1 MFCFKQVMIGTSKN
15 IWGFDPRS
23 VPGCVVW
30 LDSADT
36 STLTLSGSN
45 ITAWRDKSIYGNHVN
60 TISPNPPTY
69 NSADSSVNFSTTASN
84 YMRGTMS
91 QTYSNNATVF
101 MIASVTSNAA
111 VLGPRLWTLSTNA
124 ATDTATI
131 GQFAFVIG
139 NSANISTYLAIG
151 TNPTGQ
157 GTNFTTYLSNSYNF
171 DTRFMVTNT
180 TTYSGTSYS
189 IVTLLNGDTQTYSSN
204 SGTKAAD
211 SYYVASYNKY
221 TFSTAPVQV
230 GDCFNGKIFEYLVF
244 SRALTTAERQQIEGY
259 LAWKWRLSGYSPI
272 TPLSISGCTLWLDA
286 SDASTITRSGSSITQ
301 WNDKSGTG
309 NNMIPWTTF
318 SNATVSSNFQ
328 NNLNVINFSANGVY
342 QGLSSSGSY
351 PVDVYLVMALKD
363 TTTHADVITVH
374 SSNSPSSFNS
384 LTFGEYTA
392 SRWHNGSEGFART
405 PNCVSPSNETSTSFL
420 LMNWSLSNSNYIV
433 RRNGIQLVRTT
444 SYTFSRPA
452 DSRFQIGFRV
462 NPAAF
467 SPGSTAGTFR
477 GYIGEIVAYNS
488 QLGDVQR
495 QQIETYLGL
504 KWGLNSVISRLPVTN
519 PYFSIPPQ
527 LRVFQPRDITGCVL
541 WLDGADT
548 STLTLSGS
556 NITAWR
562 DKSIFGN
569 NVTQIST
576 TAPTYNSTDSSIN
589 FVANSSTFLR
599 GALSTSYSNASV
611 FIVATFSSNPAP
623 AFPRL
628 SIISDSANSNSQ
640 LIGQLLVV
648 YGNNPAVTVY
658 LNSGSN
664 PTGIGGIN
672 IMTYVSNATFGNKL
686 LINNT
691 TTRSG
696 TAYTISTLLNGNT
709 QVYSSNTGTIATSSG
724 NVATYNKYT
733 LGNYADAS
741 AAPGDAYN
749 GKIFEYLIFNRV
761 LTTEERQE
769 VEGYLSMKWNL
780 PQLNP
785 APTLPLTIPNCRLWL
800 DATDTTTL
808 TGSSPVTQWRDKSSN
823 AYAFNGT
830 GAVTSNFISSERPS
844 LFFNGSSYFTN
855 NSMSIT
861 NPFTVFTVGYQTSD
875 NGSYYRILNGLS
887 NTNYDYYLFVGCLG
901 SNVATFIANGSSWND
916 VNANN
921 PATRSLLSGTLIC
934 STVSAGTITTYVN
947 GTTLDTKS
955 GNTTPTF
962 TGLNIGGGY
971 GTLTTLGAQSWNGH
985 IGEIILYSG
994 VLTTTQRQ
1002 QVEGYLAKKWNI
1014 LYNTLPSTHPF
1025 GTFPSSTVTRP
1036 NFLELPY
1043 TPANNN
1049 MFLAK
1054 YSSDGSVL
1062 WALRHV
1068 APDGVIPRDMAT
1080 DSSGNLYISTYYA
1093 GALTAYNINGT
1104 VATTKANAGSID
1116 GYLAKYS
1123 SEGVLLWMA
1132 RNAATAG
1139 NYGQGVAVDLSG
1151 NVYLGG
1157 LYQPSL
1163 TLYNPA
1169 ETSNIQLTANTGITD
1184 GFLAKYSP
1192 DGNPLWVARTAG
1204 TSYDSGGLSV
1214 KTDSVGDVYSLGAN
1228 VFAAVTFYNANG
1240 TTGGSLSF
1248 TGSTTEATW
1257 LAKWNSSGTFQWA
1270 LRFVVNDTNTSIGS
1284 LSIDSNANL
1293 YLSFAYN
1300 ATMTLRNTS
1309 DAVVAT
1315 LSNAGSYDAFIASYT
1330 SAGAYRWHAR
1340 IIGTGSSD
1348 LVAHTGS
1355 SNGDQYVLGWY
1366 TGTITIYTSGE
1377 ASSNTLTNSGS
1388 YDVFLIKYSSAGVL
1402 QWSTRIGSVNND
1414 VSYMPSVDPNGN
1426 VYVTGRY
1433 EGTCTFF
1440 NVGGGIAATLSNI
1453 TSPDVFLA
1461 KYTTNGQLIWA
1472 TRIAGTGADNEGAM
1486 VADRN
1491 GDVFV
1496 SGFYQSSPLT
1506 FYGV

>member
-1 MFCFKQVMIGTSKN
+1 MIGTSKN

-60 TISPNPPTY
+60 TISPTPPTY
-69 NSADSSVNFSTTASN
+69 NSADSSVNFSTTSSN

-91 QTYSNNATVF
+91 QTYSSNATVF
-101 MIASVTSNAA
+101 IVASVTSTAT
-111 VLGPRLWTLSTNA
+111 VLGFPRLSTLSTNA
-124 ATDTATI
+124 TSDTALA
-131 GQFAFVIG
+131 GQLLVL
-139 NSANISTYLAIG
+139 NQNTTNPLTYAALPAG
-151 TNPTGQ
+151 SSNPTGQ
-157 GTNFTTYLSNSYNF
+157 GTNIATYLSNSYSY
-171 DTRFMVTNT
+171 DVRFLVTNT
-180 TTYSGTSYS
+180 TTWSGTAFS
-189 IVTLLNGDTQTYSSN
+189 ISTLLNGDTQTYSSY
-204 SGTKAAD
+204 SATRSPDA
-211 SYYVASYNKY
+211 YYVSTYNKY
-221 TFSTAPVQV
+221 SFATAPVNV
-230 GDCFNGKIFEYLVF
+230 GDYFNGKIFEYLVF

-259 LAWKWRLSGYSPI
+259 LAWKWRLVGYSPI

-286 SDASTITRSGSSITQ
+286 SDNSTITLSGSSITQ
-301 WNDKSGTG
+301 WNDKSGTS
-309 NNMIPWTTF
+309 NNMTPFSTF

-363 TTTHADVITVH
+363 TTTHADVITVY
-374 SSNSPSSFNS
+374 SSNAGSTFNS

-392 SRWHNGSEGFART
+392 SRWHNGSDGFART
-405 PNCVSPSNETSTSFL
+405 PNAVSPSNETSTSFL
-420 LMNWSLSNSNYIV
+420 LMNWSLSNSNYII

-444 SYTFSRPA
+444 SYTYTRPA
-452 DSRFQIGFRV
+452 DSRFQIGFRI
-462 NPAAF
+462 NPSVF
-467 SPGSTAGTFR
+467 SPASTAGTFR

-488 QLGDVQR
+488 QLGDAQR

-504 KWGLNSVISRLPVTN
+504 KWGLTSVISRLPVTN
-519 PYFSIPPQ
+519 PYYSIPPQ
-527 LRVFQPRDITGCVL
+527 LRVFQPTDISGCVV
-541 WLDGADT
+541 WLDAADT

-562 DKSIFGN
+562 DKSIFRN

-589 FVANSSTFLR
+589 FVANSSTYLR
-599 GALSTSYSNASV
+599 GALSASYSNASV
-611 FIVATFSSNPAP
+611 FIVATISSNPAP
-623 AFPRL
+623 AFPRI
-628 SIISDSANSNSQ
+628 SIISDSANANST

-648 YGNNPAVTVY
+648 YGNNPVVTVY
-658 LNSGSN
+658 LNSGAN
-664 PTGIGGIN
+664 PTGIGGTN

-709 QVYSSNTGTIATSSG
+709 QVYSSNTGTIATSTG

-741 AAPGDAYN
+741 AAAGDAFN
-749 GKIFEYLIFNRV
+749 GKMFEYLIFNRV

-780 PQLNP
+780 PQYNP
-785 APTLPLTIPNCRLWL
+785 NVTLPLTIPNCRLWL

-830 GAVTSNFISSERPS
+830 GAVTSNFISSERTS
-844 LFFNGSSYFTN
+844 LFFNGSSYLTN

-861 NPFTVFTVGYQTSD
+861 NPFTVFTVGYQTS
-875 NGSYYRILNGLS
+875 NTATWQRILNGIS
-887 NTNYDYYLFVGCLG
+887 NTTYDSYLFLGCLG
-901 SNVATFIANGSSWND
+901 SNVSVFIGNGSGWND
-916 VNANN
+916 TSSNL
-921 PATRSLLSGTLIC
+921 PATRSLLSGTVIC
-934 STVSAGTITTYVN
+934 STVSAGTLTTYVN

-971 GTLTTLGAQSWNGH
+971 GTLTTSGAQPWNGH

-1002 QVEGYLAKKWNI
+1002 QIEGYLAQKWNI
-1014 LYNTLPSTHPF
+1014 TYSTLPSTHPF
-1025 GTFPSSTVTRP
+1025 GTFPSATPTRP
-1036 NFLELPY
+1036 NFLELAY
-1043 TPANNN
+1043 TGPSNNT
-1049 MFLAK
+1049 FIAK

-1068 APDGVIPRDMAT
+1068 STGGLVPRDMAT
-1080 DSSGNLYISTYYA
+1080 DSSGNLYFSAYYE

-1104 VATTKANAGSID
+1104 TATTKANAGSQD

-1123 SEGVLLWMA
+1123 SEGNLLWMA
-1132 RNAATAG
+1132 RNAATGG

-1157 LYQPSL
+1157 VYSSSL
-1163 TLYNPA
+1163 TLYNSD
-1169 ETSNIQLTANTGITD
+1169 ETSNIQLTTVSGPND

-1192 DGNPLWVARTAG
+1192 DGNPLWVARTSG
-1204 TSYDSGGLSV
+1204 TSYDSGGVSV
-1214 KTDSVGDVYSLGAN
+1214 KIDSVGDVYSLGIN
-1228 VFAAVTFYNANG
+1228 VLAGVTFYNANG

-1270 LRFVVNDTNTSIGS
+1270 LRFVVNDMNSSIGD

-1293 YLSFAYN
+1293 YVSSAYN
-1300 ATMTLRNTS
+1300 ATMTLRNTA
-1309 DAVVAT
+1309 DTVVAT

-1348 LVAHTGS
+1348 LIAHTGS
-1355 SNGDQYVLGWY
+1355 SNGDQYALGWY
-1366 TGTITIYTSGE
+1366 TGTVTIYTSGE

-1388 YDVFLIKYSSAGVL
+1388 YDLFLVKYSSTGVL
-1402 QWSTRIGSVNND
+1402 QWSTRIASVNND
-1414 VSYMPSVDPNGN
+1414 ISYMPSVDPSGN

-1440 NVGGGIAATLSNI
+1440 NVGGGIGATLSNI
-1453 TSPDVFLA
+1453 TSPDIFIA

-1472 TRIAGTGADNEGAM
+1472 TRIAGTGGDYEGAM

-1496 SGFYQSSPLT
+1496 SGFYGSSPLT